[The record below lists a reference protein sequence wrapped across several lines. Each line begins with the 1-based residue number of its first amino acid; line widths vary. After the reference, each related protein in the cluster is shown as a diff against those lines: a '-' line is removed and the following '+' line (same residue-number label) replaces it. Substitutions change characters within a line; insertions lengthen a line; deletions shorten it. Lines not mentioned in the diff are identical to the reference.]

1 MQEVDP
7 VLVPGLGGM
16 VSVNPGIALFERQP
30 LLRVGLCCLRQYT
43 RRPSSQSSLRCIMTA
58 QYALVRCRCLT
69 ARCCGHAHCQ
79 NLVAPA
85 VDKTI
90 RETIRLVDHAVSIA
104 VTTSHELVTK
114 DFISEPDV
122 GKLTSAAHSLVGNLA
137 ASLVRFFCVGL
148 AHCSDATMTNG
159 RQV

>member
-1 MQEVDP
+1 MTTQY
-7 VLVPGLGGM
+7 
-16 VSVNPGIALFERQP
+16 
-30 LLRVGLCCLRQYT
+30 LL
-43 RRPSSQSSLRCIMTA
+43 I
-58 QYALVRCRCLT
+58 RCRCLT
-69 ARCCGHAHCQ
+69 TRCCGRAHCQ

-137 ASLVRFFCVGL
+137 ASLVRFVAWVL
-148 AHCSDATMTNG
+148 HTVAT
-159 RQV
+159 RR

>member
-1 MQEVDP
+1 MTTQY
-7 VLVPGLGGM
+7 
-16 VSVNPGIALFERQP
+16 
-30 LLRVGLCCLRQYT
+30 LL
-43 RRPSSQSSLRCIMTA
+43 I
-58 QYALVRCRCLT
+58 RCRCLT
-69 ARCCGHAHCQ
+69 ARCCGRARCQ

-137 ASLVRFFCVGL
+137 ASLVRFFLRWSCTL
-148 AHCSDATMTNG
+148 
-159 RQV
+159 